1 MPGLVHRAVQWT
13 QMPLFGNAK
22 QPPASVKQWSP
33 NLFDH
38 ITLSI
43 KGLKVLEHIY
53 TSSMNIFIIYVYVL
67 LCILCVS

>member
-22 QPPASVKQWSP
+22 QPSASVKQWSP

-43 KGLKVLEHIY
+43 KGFGAS